1 MATSDYMAG
10 RTKYARP
17 QAMLWSNNPGTLE
30 GGLYLPQ
37 GYEAGADYSGV
48 LSNEFIILSDD
59 NRGPI
64 NFDIE
69 RIENRER
76 MINGRMRSFH
86 VADKLSISASWDLLP
101 SRSYG
106 LRPDFALESSLDPAT
121 TAGRSDMYGSNPFEH
136 TTDGGA
142 GGVEMLKWYENH
154 SGSFWVYLAYDK
166 YSSFGED
173 DSAYAH
179 LGQYNQIVEMFFSDF
194 SYSVEKRGANNFDF
208 WNISV
213 TLEEV

>member
-17 QAMLWSNNPGTLE
+17 QAMLWANNPGTLE

-37 GYEAGADYSGV
+37 GYEVGADYSGT
-48 LSNEFIILSDD
+48 LSDDFIILSDD

-64 NFDIE
+64 SFDIE

-86 VADKLSISASWDLLP
+86 VADKLSISTSWDMLP
-101 SRSYG
+101 SRSYA
-106 LRPDFALESSLDPAT
+106 LRPDFAIESSQDPAA
-121 TAGRSDMYGSNPFEH
+121 TAGRSDMYGNNQFEY

-142 GGVEMLKWYENH
+142 GGVEILNWYENH

-166 YSSFGED
+166 YSSFGDD
-173 DSAYAH
+173 DSV
-179 LGQYNQIVEMFFSDF
+179 LSIRDVPSE
-194 SYSVEKRGANNFDF
+194 YSR
-208 WNISV
+208 
-213 TLEEV
+213 